1 MSFKNES
8 EIDVDLLVEKIF
20 NEEPKESCSIQLSLE
35 ENISLSEL
43 SDLLTYIT
51 VMGIKKLFSVNGS
64 KIKLENMNKDHIDLV
79 NKYVNSF
86 GFNMNLTILNKDE
99 FEIKFKNENEKKNL
113 SDYIYTIKNNDKKY
127 NISFEHIVKKT

>member
-1 MSFKNES
+1 
-8 EIDVDLLVEKIF
+8 
-20 NEEPKESCSIQLSLE
+20 
-35 ENISLSEL
+35 
-43 SDLLTYIT
+43 
-51 VMGIKKLFSVNGS
+51 MGIKKLFSVNGS

-113 SDYIYTIKNNDKKY
+113 SDYIYTIKTNDKKY

>member
-1 MSFKNES
+1 MSFENES

-99 FEIKFKNENEKKNL
+99 FEIKFKNENEKK
-113 SDYIYTIKNNDKKY
+113 IYQTIS
-127 NISFEHIVKKT
+127 IL